1 MISNKVEITSNA
13 IEKTLKNYTK
23 EQAIAEFVWNGF
35 DAKSNV
41 VDIRYKTNEFNSFVA
56 FSIEDY
62 GIGIDMQRLPEKF
75 HSFNQSEKAIEIS
88 APKHTSIM
96 HGKNGVG
103 RFTFFKFS
111 TEAQWDTAY
120 KDENGIIKCGLITI
134 SKNKGLNTISSDQK
148 DNNKQQT
155 GTLVSF
161 NNIDLFKEEFDKI
174 IIPYLKDEFG
184 WFLELNKSKNYCIKI
199 NGEILDYSD
208 IIADKEENKS
218 FEYKDTNTQFT
229 FSYVQWKNPLHKEFS
244 KYYFINGDD
253 NEMYKDYT
261 TLNKKG
267 DTFFHSC
274 YIKSDLFDNFDFKQ
288 EENSKQI
295 SVWAAKNTP
304 EYKFLIKAVNEFLN
318 QKRKGF
324 LKQYTN
330 DLIEKYEKDNVLP
343 TYSNEWE
350 EKYKK
355 PQLEETIKELYVVQP
370 KIFTSLNVE
379 QKKTFVRLLDLVLDS
394 NERDNLLK
402 IVEEVVSLTSEERK
416 SLVSLFNVTRLNRII
431 STIKLIEERYKT
443 VETLKDLVFN
453 EDLKANEVN
462 HLQSMIES
470 HYWIFGEQ
478 YHLVTAAEPKF
489 EEALRRH
496 HYLLYQE
503 DKEFFIDHPDK
514 MKEMDIFACR
524 QNFHTNT
531 IDNIVI
537 ELKHPRVNLGEKQ
550 FSQVRKYM
558 DVIIKQSETNA
569 NNINWE
575 FYLVGKQFDSTDYIK
590 DQIETNKPHGLR
602 SLALWKND
610 GQVKIFVK
618 TWSEVFAEF
627 ELKHK
632 FLMDKLKFDREQLLS
647 HANSAQEAVNAVV
660 NNSAKQPS
668 QVIVPND

>member
-1 MISNKVEITSNA
+1 M
-13 IEKTLKNYTK
+13 
-23 EQAIAEFVWNGF
+23 
-35 DAKSNV
+35 
-41 VDIRYKTNEFNSFVA
+41 SFLA
-56 FSIEDY
+56 
-62 GIGIDMQRLPEKF
+62 
-75 HSFNQSEKAIEIS
+75 
-88 APKHTSIM
+88 
-96 HGKNGVG
+96 
-103 RFTFFKFS
+103 
-111 TEAQWDTAY
+111 
-120 KDENGIIKCGLITI
+120 
-134 SKNKGLNTISSDQK
+134 
-148 DNNKQQT
+148 
-155 GTLVSF
+155 
-161 NNIDLFKEEFDKI
+161 
-174 IIPYLKDEFG
+174 
-184 WFLELNKSKNYCIKI
+184 
-199 NGEILDYSD
+199 
-208 IIADKEENKS
+208 
-218 FEYKDTNTQFT
+218 
-229 FSYVQWKNPLHKEFS
+229 
-244 KYYFINGDD
+244 
-253 NEMYKDYT
+253 
-261 TLNKKG
+261 
-267 DTFFHSC
+267 
-274 YIKSDLFDNFDFKQ
+274 
-288 EENSKQI
+288 
-295 SVWAAKNTP
+295 
-304 EYKFLIKAVNEFLN
+304 
-318 QKRKGF
+318 
-324 LKQYTN
+324 
-330 DLIEKYEKDNVLP
+330 KYEKDNVLP

-370 KIFTSLNVE
+370 KIFTSLNIE

-402 IVEEVVSLTSEERK
+402 IVEEVVSLTSEERD

-453 EDLKANEVN
+453 ENLKANEVN

-524 QNFHTNT
+524 QNFLTNT

-537 ELKHPRVNLGEKQ
+537 ELKHPLVNLGEKQ

-558 DVIIKQSETNA
+558 DVIIKQPETNA
-569 NNINWE
+569 NNMNWE
-575 FYLVGKQFDSTDYIK
+575 FYLIGKQFDSTDYIQ

-610 GQVKIFVK
+610 GQVRIFVK
-618 TWSEVFAEF
+618 TWSEVFTEF

-632 FLMDKLKFDREQLLS
+632 FLMDKLNFDREQLLS
-647 HANSAQEAVNAVV
+647 HANSAQEAVDTVV

-668 QVIVPND
+668 QVIAVK